1 MHYGRNITERF
12 INRYFVT
19 TMACKVTIVAAV
31 EKF

>member
-1 MHYGRNITERF
+1 MYHGRNITERF

-19 TMACKVTIVAAV
+19 TVPKVTIVAEL